1 MARPIFELKMN
12 CRFCA
17 FDIARFWP
25 RDGRINSVLL
35 LIGTRQACWLIW
47 VDALINFSYPFVFIP
62 RDPGSLLQVL
72 GLFLRVVS
80 GAIEISLVQLGF
92 LFIKVREV
100 FPLRRGLDESAVK
113 WLQCRLQGSDRGL
126 GRAEKCWALGG
137 VSLWLLEGGDQAWAG
152 VRPLGARWRDRL
164 AGSTEPR
171 STWWFCVSSF
181 FPVTV
186 TFWVARLA
194 DWCLTQ
200 PIVYLWFAFCN

>member
-25 RDGRINSVLL
+25 RDGRINSILL

-62 RDPGSLLQVL
+62 RNPGSLLQVL

-80 GAIEISLVQLGF
+80 GAIEISLVQLWF

-113 WLQCRLQGSDRGL
+113 WLQCPLQGSDRGL
-126 GRAEKCWALGG
+126 GRAEKCL
-137 VSLWLLEGGDQAWAG
+137 
-152 VRPLGARWRDRL
+152 LGAGRREPLAAGGWWSSLGWGAAPRRTLERQASREHRTPVYVVVLRL
-164 AGSTEPR
+164 
-171 STWWFCVSSF
+171 F
-181 FPVTV
+181 FL
-186 TFWVARLA
+186 FLS
-194 DWCLTQ
+194 LSLSGLLG
-200 PIVYLWFAFCN
+200 LWIDV